1 MKPEQKFAVEVVAEL
16 DAWLIAKKAEC
27 GTDAIQIAR
36 LGVARNLLIV
46 SSLGL
51 MRLGGFSVATPEED
65 KKVAFRAFFNYIKDK
80 QIEIPEDLKNK
91 ILLISL

>member
-36 LGVARNLLIV
+36 LGVARNLIV
-46 SSLGL
+46 SSLGFL
-51 MRLGGFSVATPEED
+51 GLGGLSGAITEED
-65 KKVAFRAFFNYIKDK
+65 KKEAFRAFFNYIKDK

>member
-16 DAWLIAKKAEC
+16 DAWIIAKKSEC
-27 GTDAIQIAR
+27 TPIQIAK
-36 LGVARNLLIV
+36 LGVARNLIV
-46 SSLGL
+46 SSLGF
-51 MRLGGFSVATPEED
+51 MGLGGFSVAIPEED
-65 KKVAFRAFFNYIKDK
+65 KKEAFRAFFNYIKDK